1 MKKLYDKLALF
12 KASLKQGQPK
22 IQLPKIPEIK
32 PIKPVTIKK
41 LAVKPAKLPAV
52 APDSKKDPKKI
63 AQQIKDGSMSTKTVK
78 LLKATN
84 TSEGQS
90 KIADQDKTAKLKS
103 PIKGEEEQYGS
114 GYRFV
119 DGHRDSFHGS
129 SPEQIDLNHGINIAS
144 PSPIGVGAMSAH
156 KAFNIKTNS
165 NVILKNA
172 EKHFD
177 RKERGHDQGFD
188 SAQREVLF
196 HDMAHRFFNLGKY
209 VPTTSGFSK
218 LMTSVDR
225 PNEVKKVNFSAM
237 REIPN
242 ASKLRMNMDADI
254 VDSEQKNSLK
264 NMYNSGDMH
273 KIAIMDNIMANHD
286 RHGDNYLF
294 DKDANLHL
302 IDHGTSFDYPN
313 FDPVDTPHFYRSFKW
328 SELDPG
334 LRKHVDP
341 VKNDKLHPEA
351 KKWLL
356 NLKHD
361 DAIEAFKKSGHSIND
376 SHVTNFMTR
385 LSNLQHLVA
394 HHPEKDLTSLLK
406 ENRLS
411 TGPMHSRYDEM
422 PKVAFG

>member
-1 MKKLYDKLALF
+1 MKKLYEKLALF

-78 LLKATN
+78 LLKGSDGLPAKPKI
-84 TSEGQS
+84 SE
-90 KIADQDKTAKLKS
+90 DKTPMMKQPA
-103 PIKGEEEQYGS
+103 KGEEEHYGS

-119 DGHRDSFHGS
+119 DGHKDSFHGS
-129 SPEQIDLNHGINIAS
+129 SPEQINLNHGINIAS
-144 PSPIGVGAMSAH
+144 PSPIGLGAMSAH
-156 KAFNIKTNS
+156 RAFNIKNNS

-196 HDMAHRFFNLGKY
+196 HDMAHKFFNMGKY
-209 VPTTSGFSK
+209 VPTTAGFSK
-218 LMTSVDR
+218 LMTSVDD
-225 PNEVKKVNFSAM
+225 PNQIRKVNFSAM
-237 REIPN
+237 KEIPN
-242 ASKLRMNMDADI
+242 PSKLRMNMDADI
-254 VDSEQKNSLK
+254 VDDNQKSSLK

-273 KIAIMDNIMANHD
+273 KIAIMDNIMGNHD

-302 IDHGTSFDYPN
+302 IDHGTSFDYGN
-313 FDPVDTPHFYRSFKW
+313 FDPVDTPHFYRSFKY
-328 SELDPG
+328 SELEPG
-334 LRKHVDP
+334 LRNRVDA
-341 VKNDKLHPEA
+341 VKNDKIHPEA

-356 NLKHD
+356 NLNHD
-361 DAIEAFKKSGHSIND
+361 DAINAFKQSGYDLND
-376 SHVTNFMTR
+376 KHVSDFMTR
-385 LSNLQHLVA
+385 LSNLQHLA
-394 HHPEKDLTSLLK
+394 SHHPEKDLTSLLK

-411 TGPMHSRYDEM
+411 TGPMHSRYDEE
-422 PKVAFG
+422 PKAALG